1 MNLNETLLDYEAKGL
16 LYKQVHPTLPLTIW
30 NYTDKCQYD
39 GAWDDITLMCRGL
52 VTDDL
57 GNIVARPLRK
67 FFNLEEGRHEPTK
80 DFEVYEKEDGSFI
93 SLFFCVDQWVVASRG
108 SFTSDQAVWAR
119 ELVYDGA
126 LDLLDKGLTYVFELI
141 VPENRIVVDYGDRRE
156 LIFLVA
162 IRTSDG
168 KEFTAMN
175 GQMLPVGTPVKKY
188 DGLKDISAL
197 KSLIENNREGFVVKF
212 SNGHRVKIKGE
223 EYLRLHR
230 LMTCLSTTSVWEVLS
245 GGGTVADI
253 LVNVPDEFYE
263 LIHSYEKS
271 LIEEYDMVLS
281 NALVDFVE
289 AVSNTTSR
297 KEFAAFVK
305 DKQHKKILFNLYDKK
320 SVKKE
325 IWDIIKPKYKKL

>member
-80 DFEVYEKEDGSFI
+80 DFDVYEKEDGSLI
-93 SLFFCVDQWVVASRG
+93 ILFFYDGQWIVASRG

-119 ELVYDGA
+119 ELIYNK
-126 LDLLDKGLTYVFELI
+126 DLRRLQEPLTYVFELI
-141 VPENRIVVDYGDRRE
+141 HPENRICVDYGGRKE
-156 LIFLVA
+156 LIFL
-162 IRTSDG
+162 TSFHTEYG
-168 KEFTAMN
+168 NEFITMPP
-175 GQMLPVGTPVKKY
+175 LGTTCVKQY

-245 GGGTVADI
+245 GGGTIADV

-271 LIEEYDMVLS
+271 LIEEYDRVLS

-297 KEFAAFVK
+297 KEFADFVK
-305 DKQHKKILFNLYDKK
+305 DKQHKRLLFNLYDKK

>member
-1 MNLNETLLDYEAKGL
+1 MGGK
-16 LYKQVHPTLPLTIW
+16 
-30 NYTDKCQYD
+30 
-39 GAWDDITLMCRGL
+39 
-52 VTDDL
+52 
-57 GNIVARPLRK
+57 
-67 FFNLEEGRHEPTK
+67 
-80 DFEVYEKEDGSFI
+80 
-93 SLFFCVDQWVVASRG
+93 
-108 SFTSDQAVWAR
+108 
-119 ELVYDGA
+119 
-126 LDLLDKGLTYVFELI
+126 
-141 VPENRIVVDYGDRRE
+141 NRIVVDYGDYE
-156 LIFLVA
+156 GLVLLA
-162 IRTSDG
+162 TFDTTG
-168 KEFTAMN
+168 KEYDVEIWRQHGFE
-175 GQMLPVGTPVKKY
+175 VVKKY